1 MSTLVGRSGAFA
13 RLAVA
18 AAVAA
23 LLLTPTA
30 ASLVRAGLPLPCTID
45 PIADQIVAEGDV
57 VEVVFH
63 AANPNPYPYDHLSLS
78 IGPPAF
84 ASLIDN
90 NNGTWTLHIAPGYGD
105 AGTYIGVGV
114 TTSSTNDLH
123 TTSLFDITVTN
134 VNRPP
139 VLDLIPPQTVAEGA
153 TKDVQLTASDPD
165 GDPITISKDTLPA
178 FATLTDHHDGTATI
192 HVAPGYS
199 DAGSYSDQTVD
210 VYDGTAYGAQVAFDI
225 TVTNTNRPPA
235 LDPIADQTVAE
246 GATKDVGL
254 SATDPDG
261 DPLVI
266 SGTMPAFATLT
277 DHHDG
282 TATIHLAPGY
292 AASGSYPSVPVTVN
306 DGHGGSDGRTFG
318 ITVTNTDTAAP
329 IVTVPDDKTVEAT
342 GPAGAA
348 VSYSASATDDVDGAI
363 TPSCAPPSGSTFAL
377 GHTTV
382 TCTATDSDGHT
393 GSASFD
399 ITVTNVNRP
408 PVLDLIPPQTVA
420 EGATKDVQLTAS
432 DPDGDPITI
441 SKDTLPAFATLTD
454 HHDGTA
460 TIHVAPGYS
469 DAGSYSDQTVDV
481 YDGTAY
487 GAQVAFDITVTN
499 TNRPPAL
506 DPIADQTV
514 AEGATK
520 DVGLSATDPD
530 GDPLVISGTMPAFAT
545 LTDHHDGTATIHL
558 APGYAASGSYPS
570 VPVTVNDGHG
580 GSDGRTFG
588 ITVTNT
594 DTAAP
599 IVTVPDDKTVE
610 ATGPAGA
617 AVSYSASATD
627 DVDGAITPSCAP
639 PSGSTFALGHTTVTC
654 TATDS
659 DGHTG
664 SASFVVTV
672 TDTTSP
678 DVTEPGGD
686 PLPDITVAATSA
698 AGARVTFTVGAS
710 DTVDATVAPS
720 CRPASGHLFGIGTT
734 RVTCTARDASGN
746 TGSASFLVIVTGSSG
761 SAPGMPETSTI
772 GPSPDPARDGSPLAL
787 VIAALGSLLAV
798 AALGRRQRTRR

>member
-393 GSASFD
+393 GSASF
-399 ITVTNVNRP
+399 
-408 PVLDLIPPQTVA
+408 
-420 EGATKDVQLTAS
+420 
-432 DPDGDPITI
+432 
-441 SKDTLPAFATLTD
+441 
-454 HHDGTA
+454 
-460 TIHVAPGYS
+460 
-469 DAGSYSDQTVDV
+469 
-481 YDGTAY
+481 
-487 GAQVAFDITVTN
+487 
-499 TNRPPAL
+499 
-506 DPIADQTV
+506 
-514 AEGATK
+514 
-520 DVGLSATDPD
+520 
-530 GDPLVISGTMPAFAT
+530 
-545 LTDHHDGTATIHL
+545 
-558 APGYAASGSYPS
+558 
-570 VPVTVNDGHG
+570 
-580 GSDGRTFG
+580 
-588 ITVTNT
+588 
-594 DTAAP
+594 
-599 IVTVPDDKTVE
+599 
-610 ATGPAGA
+610 
-617 AVSYSASATD
+617 
-627 DVDGAITPSCAP
+627 
-639 PSGSTFALGHTTVTC
+639 
-654 TATDS
+654 
-659 DGHTG
+659 
-664 SASFVVTV
+664 VVTV

-734 RVTCTARDASGN
+734 RVTCTARDESGN
-746 TGSASFLVIVTGSSG
+746 TGSASFRVIVTGSSG